1 MPRCLIGY
9 FGLARLIAATAPA
22 IETNF
27 IAPLREAGFEILR
40 AGHFNCPPV
49 LDNPRSGEH
58 GPAPESDPARALVL
72 DAWEQE
78 PQTDAAISG
87 ALAIAQRYP
96 DAFGDE
102 HRSLRNLCHQLRS
115 LDRLWLLLAAFRPA
129 PDDVVLLLR
138 PDLLYLDRLDVSR
151 DLGVLR
157 GGHADLMVPGWQSWG
172 GLNDRFAFATPHAA
186 RIYATRYRLIEEGCR
201 GSGTLHAESFLAFTV
216 AQHRLRV
223 ARTGL
228 RAVRLRANGDIAGND
243 LPMLE
248 GGEVVSL

>member
-157 GGHADLMVPGWQSWG
+157 GGHAARRAHLRHALPADRG
-172 GLNDRFAFATPHAA
+172 GLPRQRHAA
-186 RIYATRYRLIEEGCR
+186 CR
-201 GSGTLHAESFLAFTV
+201 EFPGVHCRPASA
-216 AQHRLRV
+216 
-223 ARTGL
+223 AR
-228 RAVRLRANGDIAGND
+228 RADRAA
-243 LPMLE
+243 
-248 GGEVVSL
+248 GGEAAGQRGYRGE